1 MKKLIFVFAL
11 MFGAMLASCG
21 NSTNSANTDKDSID
35 TVQVD
40 TLNTDTTSVDTVV
53 NMD

>member
-1 MKKLIFVFAL
+1 MKKLIFVFTL

-21 NSTNSANTDKDSID
+21 NSANTDKDSID
-35 TVQVD
+35 TVQID
-40 TLNTDTTSVDTVV
+40 TLNTDTTSTVV

>member
-1 MKKLIFVFAL
+1 MKKLIFVFTL

-21 NSTNSANTDKDSID
+21 NSTNSANTDKDSI
-35 TVQVD
+35 VQVD
-40 TLNTDTTSVDTVV
+40 TLNTDTTSTVV